1 MQFFADFRA
10 LYALADLKFSVHYLR
25 IYIIQT
31 LLIIHI
37 VIDFTAKVVFTSY
50 ANLHRL
56 LADADQQLSK
66 KDKEQTPLILDSHII
81 GASFI
86 KKQSNSQSKM

>member
-1 MQFFADFRA
+1 MD
-10 LYALADLKFSVHYLR
+10 VR
-25 IYIIQT
+25 ISSKT
-31 LLIIHI
+31 VPNHTCI

-66 KDKEQTPLILDSHII
+66 KDKQTPLILDSHII

-86 KKQSNSQSKM
+86 KKQTNSQSKV

>member
-1 MQFFADFRA
+1 MS
-10 LYALADLKFSVHYLR
+10 KR
-25 IYIIQT
+25 IS
-31 LLIIHI
+31 LINTYI

-86 KKQSNSQSKM
+86 KKQTNSQSKV